1 MGAGDGHGFDV
12 INGCLTD
19 NSGLLDGAAILKMAL
34 RNAVLTAGM
43 ALTIDVLVHHKTPE
57 IARAPG

>member
-1 MGAGDGHGFDV
+1 MA
-12 INGCLTD
+12 
-19 NSGLLDGAAILKMAL
+19 AAILKMAL

-57 IARAPG
+57 IARTPGVEQIYGKYRIRSRV